1 MHTSLESVVARV
13 CQSRHLR
20 YADLCRLKRDFLP
33 NGVTSRAEAQ
43 ALLSMDSALKRA
55 DRSWPDYLSGLIADL
70 CLVSG
75 SRQLEIETAEWLRTQ
90 LSTCRPATARHVS
103 RTILREARDLHPNLR
118 AALNGRSAQRA
129 KRPAQRSTPLRW
141 PPPGFALET
150 HSETTR

>member
-20 YADLCRLKRDFLP
+20 YADLCRLKRDLP
-33 NGVTSRAEAQ
+33 NGLKIRAEAE
-43 ALLSMDSALKRA
+43 ALLSMDYALERA

-75 SRQLEIETAEWLRTQ
+75 SRQLEFEAAEWLKTQ

-103 RTILREARDLHPNLR
+103 RTILREARDLDPNLR

-141 PPPGFALET
+141 PPLGSALET
-150 HSETTR
+150 HSETTQ